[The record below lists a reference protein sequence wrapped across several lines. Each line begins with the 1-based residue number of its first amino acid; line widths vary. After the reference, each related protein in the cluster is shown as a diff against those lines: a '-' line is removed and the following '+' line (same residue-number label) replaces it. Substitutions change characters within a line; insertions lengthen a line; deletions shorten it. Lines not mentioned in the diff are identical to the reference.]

1 MNKNLI
7 WYAVGAVAL
16 FYILKKK
23 KIIGQNIED
32 AAKQLTADKVDKLNF
47 KIDYS
52 NFGDQYKETENSI

>member
-23 KIIGQNIED
+23 KIIGETIVD
-32 AAKQLTADKVDKLNF
+32 AAKQLTADQVDKLNF

-52 NFGDQYKETENSI
+52 TFADRYKETENSI